1 MRTVFIGASDLAITT
16 ARTLLKRGHEV
27 VIIER
32 DKSQIDSL
40 AAELDCGFIHG
51 DGSKP
56 VILQEADP
64 AHTNTLFALTN
75 SDQTNI
81 IASLVA
87 RSLGYGRVVTKVVDS
102 EFEHICLELGLEDT
116 IIPSRTIGRYLADLS
131 EGRVSLE
138 MSPGIPDEARFFS
151 FVVRDNHAGEI
162 SALDLPRRCRVIC
175 IYRDAKLVLPEAD
188 TTLKVNDE
196 VVLILHED
204 QLEQVKLLLGQPE
217 TGNPGTT

>member
-1 MRTVFIGASDLAITT
+1 MRTVFIGASDLAVTT
-16 ARTLLKRGHEV
+16 SRTLLKRGHEV
-27 VIIER
+27 VIIEL
-32 DKSQIDSL
+32 DKSLIDSL
-40 AAELDCGFIHG
+40 SADLDCGFIHG

-56 VILQEADP
+56 AILQEADP
-64 AHTNTLFALTN
+64 GRTNTLFALTG

-87 RSLGYGRVVTKVVDS
+87 RSLGYGRVVTQVIDS

-131 EGRVSLE
+131 EGRVALE

-151 FVVRDNHAGEI
+151 FVVSDDQAGEI
-162 SALDLPRRCRVIC
+162 SALNLPKRCRLIC
-175 IYRDAKLVLPEAD
+175 IYRDNKLLLPESD
-188 TTLKVNDE
+188 TPLKVNDE

-204 QLEQVKLLLGQPE
+204 QLEQVKLLVTPQT
-217 TGNPGTT
+217 TGSP